1 MVGPSA
7 EEPYSTDDETNMI
20 GIRLRQWG
28 NRVWTFP
35 EVLLSPKSEPIR
47 VYNAGS
53 DSHLELEK
61 NQFAQLVWPDKEVS
75 RQLIDHYEGN
85 LILSRLEL
93 VTIALECLHSRQH
106 GKMLQ
111 GDHSYAL
118 MGLLL
123 VRPEVDETDS
133 DFQAFARYVSVTG
146 FTSIARSAFTY
157 AGITDCLWPTTA
169 TSSSSVL
176 LVFFLATL
184 VNPGTAWMMPTMS
197 VFGTYTLLVKLLA

>member
-1 MVGPSA
+1 MVIVVGSS
-7 EEPYSTDDETNMI
+7 EEEHSPIQDEADQI
-20 GIRLRQWG
+20 GIRLQQWG
-28 NRVWTFP
+28 KRVWTFP
-35 EVLLSPKSEPIR
+35 EVLLSPKGQPIR

-53 DSHLELEK
+53 ERYLEVEK

-93 VTIALECLHSRQH
+93 VTIALECLHSRQR
-106 GKMLQ
+106 GKMLD

-133 DFQAFARYVSVTG
+133 DFQAFAR
-146 FTSIARSAFTY
+146 
-157 AGITDCLWPTTA
+157 
-169 TSSSSVL
+169 
-176 LVFFLATL
+176 
-184 VNPGTAWMMPTMS
+184 
-197 VFGTYTLLVKLLA
+197 